1 MFHRVSVFNIHI
13 IPESI
18 FFSHF
23 IVEQTEAESVI
34 TSLTEKRNLENKYLP
49 SIHSI
54 IDTALN
60 QNTS

>member
-23 IVEQTEAESVI
+23 IVEQTEVESVI